1 MSSFGLPPEDLDY
14 SLPLEPMR
22 LEVIGEQQ
30 SALKDLLTELIET
43 HPTKLTKDQRHDL
56 RDVYRQIL
64 LNVIYNSIRR
74 VYTALPR
81 GTQSF
86 QRGSYWN
93 SCGLTYKFTVPALDR
108 LFEDGLIVQKK
119 GVYNGPGG
127 FSRLTRVFGTD
138 KLAQRIDAQKIGSR
152 LGPLISLRSRTT
164 HRKWL
169 RR

>member
-22 LEVIGEQQ
+22 LNVIGEQQ
-30 SALKDLLTELIET
+30 SALKDLLTELIEI

-81 GTQSF
+81 GT
-86 QRGSYWN
+86 
-93 SCGLTYKFTVPALDR
+93 
-108 LFEDGLIVQKK
+108 
-119 GVYNGPGG
+119 
-127 FSRLTRVFGTD
+127 
-138 KLAQRIDAQKIGSR
+138 
-152 LGPLISLRSRTT
+152 
-164 HRKWL
+164 
-169 RR
+169 